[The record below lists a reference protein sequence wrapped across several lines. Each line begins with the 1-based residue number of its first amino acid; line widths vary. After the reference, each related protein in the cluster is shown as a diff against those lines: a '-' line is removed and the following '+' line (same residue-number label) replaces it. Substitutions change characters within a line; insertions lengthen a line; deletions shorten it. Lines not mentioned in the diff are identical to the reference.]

1 MASERLNEDL
11 IEYRQAIN
19 ERVSRFVTAKPPQ
32 GFYDMMRYELELDD
46 AAPVSG
52 PSMPLAQAC
61 SLLCVLAYRAVAG
74 QPSSNLEEPALS
86 RGLSAAIDAGAAIEL
101 LTGWFHIHRDIEEE
115 TPTAGGRPS
124 LSSRWGY
131 AQAINTGDGMYP
143 LAARAMLAAVDDPEL
158 ALTLIRELT
167 HTSLSYMEGRYREL
181 TFKDRS
187 NRPSEA
193 YLEVAELTTGALMGY
208 SAWAGA
214 VIGGAGDKVQAEL
227 RNFGANLGIARGLRE
242 GILFPTARRAPD
254 KTNLRDAKDDPLSS
268 GDSAGHYL
276 ETALDAL
283 ERAAMAPSSR
293 QRLAAFARECISVR

>member
-1 MASERLNEDL
+1 MASERLIEDL
-11 IEYRQAIN
+11 IAYGQAIN
-19 ERVSRFVTAKPPQ
+19 ERISRFVTAKHPQ

-46 AAPVSG
+46 TAPVSG
-52 PSMPLAQAC
+52 PSISLAQAC
-61 SLLCVLAYRAVAG
+61 SLLCVLTYRAVAG
-74 QPSSNLEEPALS
+74 QPSPNPEEPALS

-115 TPTAGGRPS
+115 SPTAGSRPS

-143 LAARAMLAAVDDPEL
+143 LAARAMLAAVDDPQL

-167 HTSLSYMEGRYREL
+167 HASLSYMEGRYREL

-187 NRPSEA
+187 NTPSEA

-214 VIGGAGDKVQAEL
+214 VIGGAGDKVQDELRRFGAEL
-227 RNFGANLGIARGLRE
+227 GAAYGIQGIARGCSLRE
-242 GILFPTARRAPD
+242 GEETD
-254 KTNLRDAKDDPLSS
+254 KVREVLSALPADIV
-268 GDSAGHYL
+268 GQRLDRGF
-276 ETALDAL
+276 TALQRADLGLSNQRQL
-283 ERAAMAPSSR
+283 EG
-293 QRLAAFARECISVR
+293 FARQLVEG

>member
-1 MASERLNEDL
+1 MASERLIEDL
-11 IEYRQAIN
+11 IEHRQAIN
-19 ERVSRFVTAKPPQ
+19 ERISRFLGAKHPQ

-46 AAPVSG
+46 TAQASS
-52 PSMPLAQAC
+52 PSMPLVQAC
-61 SLLCVLAYRAVAG
+61 SLLCVLTYRAVAS
-74 QPSSNLEEPALS
+74 QSIPNLEKPALR

-143 LAARAMLAAVDDPEL
+143 LAARAMLGAVDDPEL

-187 NRPSEA
+187 NTPSEA
-193 YLEVAELTTGALMGY
+193 YLEVVKLTTGALMGY
-208 SAWAGA
+208 GAWAGA
-214 VIGGAGDKVQAEL
+214 VIGGAGTQAQTEL
-227 RNFGANLGIARGLRE
+227 RDFGANLGIACSLRE
-242 GILFPTARRAPD
+242 GTIVPTARLAPD
-254 KTNLRDAKDDPLSS
+254 ETNLRDAKDDPPSS
-268 GDSAGHYL
+268 GDSADHYL

-283 ERAAMAPSSR
+283 ERAAMAPSSG
-293 QRLAAFARECISVR
+293 QRLAAFARECVSTR